1 MHQDADVP
9 SYELTNLVHGEEEAK
24 KAEEAAK
31 ALFSGSGNLDNIPT
45 TELTEEDFTDN
56 KIDIIKMLTK
66 SGLCSSNGDARRTIT
81 GGGVSVNNEKITE
94 FSQQFEKEQFGEG
107 LILRK
112 GKKNYHKLVFKS

>member
-1 MHQDADVP
+1 
-9 SYELTNLVHGEEEAK
+9 
-24 KAEEAAK
+24 
-31 ALFSGSGNLDNIPT
+31 
-45 TELTEEDFTDN
+45 
-56 KIDIIKMLTK
+56 MLTK

>member
-1 MHQDADVP
+1 
-9 SYELTNLVHGEEEAK
+9 
-24 KAEEAAK
+24 
-31 ALFSGSGNLDNIPT
+31 
-45 TELTEEDFTDN
+45 
-56 KIDIIKMLTK
+56 MLTK

-94 FSQQFEKEQFGEG
+94 FSQQFEKEQVGEG